1 MTTPKAIS
9 CEAIRVAC
17 EDCSLGVLCLPMGL
31 TPEDVA
37 RLDDIIKRKCP
48 LHRGEHLFQEGEPFR
63 ALYVVKSGSVKS
75 YARNADGEA
84 RVLGFHLPGELI
96 GLDGIEHNTHAC
108 SAKVLETSAICE
120 IPYAHLQ
127 TLSAAIPSL
136 QQQMYRLLSKEINR
150 DNEMLFLLTN
160 KNADERLAIFLIN
173 LSGRLRKRGLCATDF
188 YLSMPR
194 QDIASYL
201 NLSAE
206 TVSRRFTH
214 FQKAG
219 LLDISGKHVQRLDI
233 PALEGMLAVG
243 MSVTN
248 TKV

>member
-1 MTTPKAIS
+1 MTAPKAIS

-17 EDCSLGVLCLPMGL
+17 EHCSLGVLCLPMGL
-31 TPEDVA
+31 AWEDVA
-37 RLDDIIKRKCP
+37 RLDDIIERKRP
-48 LHRGEHLFQEGEPFR
+48 LHRGEQVFQEGAPFR

-75 YARNADGEA
+75 YARNADGEV

-96 GLDGIEHNTHAC
+96 GLDGIENNTHAC

-120 IPYAHLQ
+120 IPYERLEA
-127 TLSAAIPSL
+127 LSAAIPSL

-150 DNEMLFLLTN
+150 DNEMLFLLAN
-160 KNADERLAIFLIN
+160 KNADERLATFLIN

-194 QDIASYL
+194 HDIASYL

-206 TVSRRFTH
+206 TVSRRFTR
-214 FQKAG
+214 FEKAG
-219 LLDISGKHVQRLDI
+219 LLDVHGKHVQRLDI
-233 PALEGMLAVG
+233 PALEGMLAAG
-243 MSVTN
+243 MAVTSD
-248 TKV
+248 KI